1 MKSAT
6 CKLFCVLL
14 GLMAAAS
21 PVAAEWPSNVYN
33 PAPGNDDLVLPMPC
47 GGGMVFRDIAVP
59 DAGVLED
66 YRIALGSL
74 EQARGHAEYRWN
86 SWVAGSFQDDG
97 NSGTRHYYIAKYE
110 VSALQLA
117 AMGASCPDASKVQL
131 QKPATRVTWSEASL
145 FAERYSD
152 WLIRNYLDEIPSE
165 DGVPGFLRLPTE
177 TEWEFAAR
185 GAMKVSRSAFA
196 ERLPFSLT
204 EIDEHVV
211 HDGNSYRE
219 LDLIGTRKANAVGV
233 HDMLGNAAELT
244 VDPFR
249 LNAVSHLHGRAG
261 GYAVRG
267 GSYRTRKGEIRLS
280 HREEFTPVDSK
291 GIRRLDTVGFRLVL
305 VAPALPSRDSI
316 AAAQKAWEALPEE
329 EISDPAKG
337 SRAIGAEQSDPVKE
351 ARALAEAASSP
362 EMKRRLENLSRVI
375 AESIKT
381 RNDQRSR
388 AISELLHGAAVAA
401 NLLSQDIGRLGFLR
415 KSAKSAPEGR
425 LKELSE
431 ARVSKSE
438 EAFEF
443 NLAYYL
449 DRLPGLGDDYGPALL
464 DRQANVLKGQYRERG
479 LARLPNALDA
489 VLEHVDANRRLGPSA
504 RSPILKSLQALAGRP
519 NDE

>member
-6 CKLFCVLL
+6 CSLGVVAL
-14 GLMAAAS
+14 GLSLVATQAS
-21 PVAAEWPSNVYN
+21 AEWPANAFN
-33 PAPGNDDLVLPMPC
+33 PAPLEGDLILPMPC
-47 GGGMVFRDIAVP
+47 GGGMVFREVAVP

-66 YRIALGSL
+66 YRVALGSL
-74 EQARGHAEYRWN
+74 EPGRGHAEYRWN
-86 SWVAGSFQDDG
+86 SWVAGSFQNGDG
-97 NSGTRHYYIAKYE
+97 DGTRHYYIAKYE
-110 VSALQLA
+110 VSRLQLA
-117 AMGASCPDASKVQL
+117 AMGAACPDAGNVER

-152 WLIRNYLDEIPSE
+152 WLIRNYLEDIPAE

-196 ERLPFSLT
+196 ERLPFPAA

-219 LDLIGTRKANAVGV
+219 LDLIGTRSANPVGL

-261 GYAVRG
+261 GYVVRG
-267 GSYRTRKGEIRLS
+267 GSYRTRKDEVRLS
-280 HREEFTPVDSK
+280 HREEFAPVDQK

-305 VAPALPSRDSI
+305 VAPALPSRQSI
-316 AAAQKAWEALPEE
+316 DDAQKAWEALPEE
-329 EISDPAKG
+329 ESGTDSAKNP
-337 SRAIGAEQSDPVKE
+337 SIGAEQSDPVKE
-351 ARALAEAASSP
+351 ARALAEAAPSP

-381 RNDQRSR
+381 RNEQRGR
-388 AISELLHGAAVAA
+388 AIQELLHGAALAA

-415 KSAKSAPEGR
+415 QSAKSAPEGR
-425 LKELSE
+425 LKQLSE
-431 ARVSKSE
+431 ARVQKSE

-449 DRLPGLGDDYGPALL
+449 DRLPGLGTDYGSALL
-464 DRQANVLKGQYRERG
+464 NRQAKVLKGHYRERG
-479 LARLPNALDA
+479 LQQLPFALEA
-489 VLEHVDANRRLGPSA
+489 VLDHVEANRRLGPSA
-504 RSPILKSLQALAGRP
+504 RSPILKSLQALARATA
-519 NDE
+519 DE